1 MVEPSNNTRAQESG
15 AAITRRGSLL
25 SLGAMAFLAAVTD
38 PAAAGAGKKGKRGKK
53 ARKQRQVRREQCVT
67 FVEEQCEGN
76 AECLAEFTQCCAFFG
91 KSQIGAGLECILSSL
106 I

>member
-1 MVEPSNNTRAQESG
+1 MVEPSLTALDQEPG

-25 SLGAMAFLAAVTD
+25 SLGAMAFLAAVAS
-38 PAAAGAGKKGKRGKK
+38 PAAAGAARKRKPGKR
-53 ARKQRQVRREQCVT
+53 ARKQRQARREQCVT